1 MGRAKRT
8 PVVRGNLLLSAGK
21 GEMADGKAGGG
32 SAVVAEVREQ
42 LMLPEASVGENV
54 RPTGMT
60 LSDSA
65 ISTNVGKE
73 MNGACVSRRGKAG
86 AKSGSVGIRVEDAE
100 VVEVQDSEGK
110 VTG

>member
-1 MGRAKRT
+1 
-8 PVVRGNLLLSAGK
+8 
-21 GEMADGKAGGG
+21 MADGKAGGA

-42 LMLPEASVGENV
+42 LMLPEASVGESV

-73 MNGACVSRRGKAG
+73 MNGACVSRREEAG
-86 AKSGSVGIRVEDAE
+86 ARNASVIWVEDAE
-100 VVEVQDSEGK
+100 VVEVQDSERK